1 MSVELAP
8 LVAPA
13 VPPIF
18 LGRTAGRVTKS
29 GNDLIVP
36 ALTVFAA
43 GAAPAIAQTTLSP
56 DLPSRTILSVV
67 AGSVSYPATPQ
78 HLSKFNLNVA
88 NASGGAVSGNVT
100 ITGLDER
107 GATLSDVIAIASV
120 ANGANSNTRTSKYF
134 ASITGVV
141 LSGTLG
147 NSGVTI
153 TGTEYQF
160 RGHVK
165 ASAAGLAFAWDNTFA
180 ATETK
185 VCTFEVLSTGV
196 LSVQDWREFGPLNKS
211 NRVGGDV
218 VDWSGAAVDGLYG
231 TWLGTCVYDGCE
243 LLDGN
248 VLLVGNGAVASEWDG
263 ERFVRTFVVGDLTAA
278 TDNILSIF
286 NAGLNS
292 QGHEIVWL
300 GTVTGKLV
308 RWNRT
313 TDVFTTQTLG
323 GAWTAGKAI
332 NRLFRGASRNTVIAA
347 GQSRNLIAITENG
360 TSAASFAA
368 VGSNSEFPSGDDILD
383 GALFDRHLFL
393 VGGGG
398 TYMRFVRYNP
408 WTGGVFGGH
417 DLTAYLPGTQKARG
431 QTSGAAANQI
441 SAIAVNPNG
450 LIMLAGSSSIGG
462 LYLAEWDA
470 RKPFAEGRVTFTA
483 TGASAIPAGF
493 QVSDGTRTYRTTE
506 PCGTSEAGTVG
517 VPVRADQV
525 GDAGFAAVSTVTTLV
540 SSATNVTA
548 VTNPEPMGM
557 GRVLTDRDFDDYEPN
572 GLISSIPL
580 GMFWDGAGWVI
591 VMQDGDVLR
600 HDGANFNRMT
610 DQVLFKGRA
619 CRGFRGTRASWIFG
633 DEGRVFT
640 LPH

>member
-13 VPPIF
+13 TPPTF

-43 GAAPAIAQTTLSP
+43 GVALAVVETTLSP
-56 DLPSRTILSVV
+56 DLPSRTVLTTSGATI
-67 AGSVSYPATPQ
+67 AYPLQPQ
-78 HLSKFNLNVA
+78 HLAKLNLSVA
-88 NASGGAVSGNVT
+88 NNSGGAVSGTVA

-107 GATLSDVIAIASV
+107 GYVLTDTITIASV
-120 ANGANSNTRTSKYF
+120 ANTATSNTVSNKYF
-134 ASITGVV
+134 ASITSAV
-141 LSGTLG
+141 LGGTLG
-147 NSGVTI
+147 TAGVVI
-153 TGTEYQF
+153 TTTEHQF

-180 ATETK
+180 TTETK
-185 VCTFEVLSTGV
+185 VCTFEILATGV
-196 LSVQDWREFGPLNKS
+196 LSVQDWREFGPLNKT
-211 NRVGGDV
+211 NRLGSDI
-218 VDWSGAAVDGLYG
+218 VDWSGAAVDGLFG

-248 VLLVGNGAVASEWDG
+248 VLLVGNGAAASEWDG
-263 ERFVRTFVVGDLTAA
+263 ERFVRTFVVGDLTTA
-278 TDNILSIF
+278 TDNILSVF

-292 QGHEIVWL
+292 QGYEIIWF
-300 GTVTGKLV
+300 GTATGKLV

-313 TDVFTTQTLG
+313 TDTYVTQTLG
-323 GAWTAGKAI
+323 AVWTAGKQI
-332 NRLFRGASRNTVIAA
+332 NRLFRGATKNTVTAA
-347 GQSRNLIAITENG
+347 GQTRELMTITENG
-360 TSAASFAA
+360 ASTPTFTAT
-368 VGSNSEFPSGDDILD
+368 GSNSGFPSGDDIFD
-383 GALFDRHLFL
+383 GLYYDRHLFL
-393 VGGGG
+393 AGGGG
-398 TYMRFVRYNP
+398 TYMRFARYDP
-408 WTGGVFGGH
+408 RTGGTFGGA

-431 QTSGAAANQI
+431 QTSGAGSNQI
-441 SAIAVNPNG
+441 NAIAVNPNG
-450 LIMLAGSSSIGG
+450 LIMLAGYSNAGG

-483 TGASAIPAGF
+483 TGASTIPAGF
-493 QVSDGTRTYRTTE
+493 QVGDGTRTYRTVE
-506 PCGTSEAGTVG
+506 SCGTSGAGSVS
-517 VPVRADQV
+517 VRVRAEQV

-540 SSATNVTA
+540 GSAVNVTA

-557 GRVLTDRDFDDYEPN
+557 GRALTDRDLDDYEPN

-580 GMFWDGAGWVI
+580 GLFWDGAGWTI
-591 VMQDGDVLR
+591 VMQGGDVLR
-600 HDGANFNRMT
+600 HDGANFIRLT

-619 CRGFRGTRASWIFG
+619 TRGFRGSRGSWIFG